1 MGTRFPVEG
10 DAVRL
15 FLQWGKG
22 LHAQH
27 LDMDLS
33 CRISYDDRIE
43 ECAYYNLT
51 CTGAKHSGDIRS
63 IPEMVGTAEYI
74 ELSLPELEKAGAR
87 YATFTC
93 NAYSCGSLSPNLVV
107 GWMNSVNEMTISE
120 KDGVAYD
127 PSCVQHMV
135 RIGDENLSK
144 GLVFGVMDIAR
155 REIIWL
161 EMPFSGQTLPS
172 ACREDIE
179 ALLKRLQRKLKIGE
193 LLRLKVEAQG
203 LEILDEENLAD
214 ESYTYDWA
222 LNPAEVSKF
231 LY

>member
-1 MGTRFPVEG
+1 MGTRFHVEG

-33 CRISYDDRIE
+33 CRISYDDKTE
-43 ECAYYNLT
+43 ECAYYSLT
-51 CTGAKHSGDIRS
+51 STGARHSGDIRW

-74 ELSLPELEKAGAR
+74 ELSLPELEAAGAK

-107 GWMNSVNEMTISE
+107 GWMNSAQKMKLSE

-135 RIGDENLSK
+135 RITADNLSK
-144 GLVFGVMDIAR
+144 GLVFGVLDIAR
-155 REIIWL
+155 REIVWL
-161 EMPFSGQTLPS
+161 EMPLAGQTLRS
-172 ACREDIE
+172 ARSSDIK
-179 ALLKRLQRKLKIGE
+179 ALLDKLQKKLKLGE
-193 LLRLKVEAQG
+193 LLSMKAEAQQ
-203 LEILDEENLAD
+203 LQRMDCAEQAD
-214 ESYTYDWA
+214 EIYTYEWA
-222 LNPAEVSKF
+222 LDAAAVSKVLF
-231 LY
+231 